1 MVRRRRVART
11 EGGGRDPRAL
21 PRNTWSPVSS
31 CHFSAMLRARC
42 SRSSRLDSSR
52 LDSVLLAAMDEDD
65 LDLRLRVNS
74 AREENLSDRSDNRA
88 PLRVRASSPASE
100 LAATKAREGAGLHGM
115 DTAAAATTGELASPA
130 SSVGQEGARPSSPRS
145 QGLPR
150 SLQIPSTSARTITQA
165 NPYPFNQKKKGASFS
180 PRRRRR
186 GETGEGGGA
195 SWLVVRVGLGSEDHR
210 SDPIA

>member
-21 PRNTWSPVSS
+21 PQNTWSPVSS

-42 SRSSRLDSSR
+42 SRSRLDSMPS
-52 LDSVLLAAMDEDD
+52 LLLLLAAMDEDD

-74 AREENLSDRSDNRA
+74 AREENLSIGQSSTPSCEGIKSRIGIGSNQSKGRCGTTWDGYRRCCHDWRA
-88 PLRVRASSPASE
+88 RVPRVVCGSGGRA
-100 LAATKAREGAGLHGM
+100 TF
-115 DTAAAATTGELASPA
+115 
-130 SSVGQEGARPSSPRS
+130 SPRS

-165 NPYPFNQKKKGASFS
+165 NPYPFN
-180 PRRRRR
+180 
-186 GETGEGGGA
+186 
-195 SWLVVRVGLGSEDHR
+195 
-210 SDPIA
+210 